1 MSLSL
6 LKQTEL
12 SPAKFSLEGV
22 GREKTGSGDQP
33 SLRFHVDLWIY
44 QDFSDMRTYC
54 GNTKAH

>member
-1 MSLSL
+1 MLLSL

-33 SLRFHVDLWIY
+33 SLRFHVDL
-44 QDFSDMRTYC
+44 
-54 GNTKAH
+54 